1 MYPPGVYVRSSIAVT
16 SRGMRLEG
24 HYDPRADIAWLR
36 FEDYDPQSAVDEE
49 IASGMR
55 EFDLPTG
62 RTVGVEVRRAR
73 KRLPAEFLEML
84 QRPPA
89 SARERG
95 AVHVGVEAHRR
106 LERLT
111 DVCG

>member
-1 MYPPGVYVRSSIAVT
+1 
-16 SRGMRLEG
+16 MRLDG
-24 HYDPRADIAWLR
+24 HYDPRADVAWLR
-36 FEDYDPQSAVDEE
+36 FEDYDPQSAIDEE
-49 IASGMR
+49 SATGLR

-62 RTVGVEVRRAR
+62 QTVGVEVRKAR
-73 KRLPAEFLEML
+73 KNLPAEFLAML

-89 SARERG
+89 SARDEG

-111 DVCG
+111 DAWG